1 MNQNDLYE
9 SIGQADE
16 DLLERSEQNKRK
28 RAPRRPWWMAAA
40 AALLVAVIAAGVYFW
55 PNGSPLVTSAYAICE
70 AQYPEMAP
78 YPQDMDESFD
88 AKYDAWLA
96 SVSAQRR
103 PAGYADGLEPFFAC
117 LLYTSPSPRD

>member
-55 PNGSPLVTSAYAICE
+55 PNGSPLVISVQCHADHTAEFGGQGIAYH
-70 AQYPEMAP
+70 
-78 YPQDMDESFD
+78 
-88 AKYDAWLA
+88 
-96 SVSAQRR
+96 
-103 PAGYADGLEPFFAC
+103 
-117 LLYTSPSPRD
+117 